1 MITLTRR
8 VNQSIKINDD
18 IRITVVHLRDQRVRL
33 QVDAP
38 ASASIRRESSEEVIP
53 EENAASEVSESS

>member
-1 MITLTRR
+1 MTTITRR
-8 VNQSIKINDD
+8 VNQSIVINDE

-38 ASASIRRESSEEVIP
+38 ANASIRRESSEDVVP
-53 EENAASEVSESS
+53 ESLASDLSEAT

>member
-1 MITLTRR
+1 MTTITRR
-8 VNQSIKINDD
+8 VNQSIVINDD

-38 ASASIRRESSEEVIP
+38 ANASIRRESSEDVTAT
-53 EENAASEVSESS
+53 NLASELSEAS